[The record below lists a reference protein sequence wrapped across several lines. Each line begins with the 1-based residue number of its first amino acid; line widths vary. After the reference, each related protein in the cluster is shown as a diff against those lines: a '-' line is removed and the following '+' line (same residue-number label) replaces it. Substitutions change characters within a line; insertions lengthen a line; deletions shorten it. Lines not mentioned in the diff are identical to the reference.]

1 MLVIG
6 ERINASRKS
15 ILQAIQER
23 NTQFIQEEAKNQVEA
38 GAQMLDVNAGV
49 RVQQEAD
56 DIEWLVKVVQEKV
69 DVPLCIDSPNPKAIE
84 AGLKSH
90 KGKALINSITLQ
102 KDRLEGFLPLVKK
115 YNCLVVALTMGESG
129 MPETAEER
137 FEICKNIIEILKKE
151 EISTESLY
159 IDPLVQ
165 PISTNIKNC
174 LITLDTI
181 RAIKNAFPVKTIIGL
196 SNISFGLPNRRL
208 INRTF
213 LSMALAA
220 GLNAALID
228 PLDKDMMST
237 LKAGE
242 ALLGQ
247 DDYCLNY
254 LSAFREGKL
263 S

>member
-1 MLVIG
+1 MLIIG

-23 NTQFIQEEAKNQVEA
+23 NVQFIQEEAKKQVEA

-49 RVQQEAD
+49 RVQQEPD
-56 DIEWLVKVVQEKV
+56 DIQWLVKIVQENV
-69 DVPLCIDSPNPKAIE
+69 NVPLCIDSPNPKAIE
-84 AGLKSH
+84 SGLKLH
-90 KGKALINSITLQ
+90 KGKALVNSITLQ
-102 KDRLEGFLPLVKK
+102 KERLEGILPLVKK
-115 YNCLVVALTMGESG
+115 YNCSVVALTMGESG

-137 FEICKNIIEILKKE
+137 FEICKDIIEVAKKE
-151 EISTESLY
+151 KIPLESLY

-181 RAIKNAFPVKTIIGL
+181 KMIKNSFPVKLITGL
-196 SNISFGLPNRRL
+196 SNISFGLPNRKL

-213 LSMALAA
+213 LAMALSA
-220 GLNAALID
+220 GLDAALLD
-228 PLDKDMMST
+228 PLDKDLMST
-237 LKAGE
+237 LKASE

-247 DDYCLNY
+247 DEYCLNY
-254 LSAFREGKL
+254 LTAFREGKI
-263 S
+263 

>member
-6 ERINASRKS
+6 ERINASRKT

-23 NTQFIQEEAKNQVEA
+23 NIQFIQEEATKQVEA
-38 GAQMLDVNAGV
+38 GAKMLDVNAGV
-49 RVQQEAD
+49 RIQQEVD
-56 DIEWLVKVVQEKV
+56 DIEWLVKTVQEKV
-69 DVPLCIDSPNPKAIE
+69 DIPLCIDSPNPKAIE
-84 AGLKSH
+84 SGLKLH
-90 KGKALINSITLQ
+90 KGKALVNSITLQ
-102 KDRLEGFLPLVKK
+102 KDRLEGILPLVKK
-115 YNCLVVALTMGESG
+115 YNSLLVALTMSATG
-129 MPETAEER
+129 MPETANER
-137 FEICKNIIEILKKE
+137 FGICKDIIEAVKKE
-151 EISTESLY
+151 GIPVESLY

-181 RAIKNAFPVKTIIGL
+181 RTIKNAFPVKIIIGL

-213 LSMALAA
+213 LTMALDN
-220 GLNAALID
+220 GLDAALID

-237 LKAGE
+237 LRACE

-247 DDYCLNY
+247 DEYCLNY
-254 LSAFREGKL
+254 LAAFRENKL
-263 S
+263 